1 MLYLCNLEKNPF
13 EELDR
18 FFQKYPLLTLKRKDV
33 LFHSHDKPSGVYY
46 VKSGFVRNYAISL
59 SGDEFTQIIFKER
72 DFFPMSWAI
81 NNTKNVHTYEALTD
95 IEVWK
100 APRAEFQEYIRSN
113 PHILFELVKRIIVR
127 LKGIQQRIEELAF
140 GNANHKVA
148 SILLICADR
157 FGIKTTEGV
166 KILVPL
172 THKDI
177 AALVGLTRETVSIE
191 MNKLKKKGVFISKN
205 GHIVI
210 LKRNLLESFSLV
222 SPLPEDL

>member
-1 MLYLCNLEKNPF
+1 MEKHPF
-13 EELDR
+13 EDLDL
-18 FFQKYPLLTLKRKDV
+18 FFQKYPLLVLKRKDV

-46 VKSGFVRNYAISL
+46 IKSGFVRNYAISL
-59 SGDEFTQIIFKER
+59 SGEEFTQIIFKEH

-81 NNTKNVHTYEALTD
+81 NNTKNVHTYEAITD

-113 PHILFELVKRIIVR
+113 PTVLFELLKRIIVR

-157 FGIKTTEGV
+157 FGVKTTSGIR
-166 KILVPL
+166 ILVPL

-191 MNKLKKKGVFISKN
+191 MNKLKKKGIFQAEN
-205 GHIVI
+205 GHITI
-210 LKRNLLESFSLV
+210 LKRDLLESFSLV
-222 SPLPEDL
+222 SPTPEDL

>member
-1 MLYLCNLEKNPF
+1 MDKHPF

-18 FFQKYPLLTLKRKDV
+18 FFQKYPLLSFKRKDV
-33 LFHSHDKPSGVYY
+33 LFHSHDKPSGVYF

-59 SGDEFTQIIFKER
+59 SGEEFTQIIFKAH

-81 NNTKNVHTYEALTD
+81 NNTKNVHTYEAMTA

-100 APRAEFQEYIRSN
+100 APRGEFQEFIRSN
-113 PHILFELVKRIIVR
+113 PAILFELIKRIIVR

-157 FGIKTTEGV
+157 FGAKTVEGV

-177 AALVGLTRETVSIE
+177 ASLIGLTRETVSIE
-191 MNKLKKKGVFISKN
+191 MNKLKKKGVFKSEN
-205 GHIVI
+205 SHLIV
-210 LKRNLLESFSLV
+210 LRRDLLESYSLV
-222 SPLPEDL
+222 SPSPEDL